1 MVRKLHVILLLSIRF
16 IIKHIIRGVNMDF
29 NQTEEQSL
37 IRSMIRE
44 FAQTEV
50 APKAAELDE
59 NERFPVETM
68 QRLAELDLTGMTLPK
83 EYGGAGLD
91 CISYAIVIEELSR
104 ACASTA
110 LILAVHTLAG
120 IPIYQFGTEDQ
131 RKKWLPKL
139 VNYELLGAFAL
150 TEPGA
155 GTDAGSLQAT
165 AVLDQSEYV
174 INGTKTFITNGAE
187 AGLFII
193 MALTEQGVGTKG
205 ISAFLVEKG
214 TPGLSVGKH
223 ERKMGM
229 RGSSTTELV
238 LKNCRIP
245 RENLLG
251 KEGQGFKIAM
261 VALDSGRI
269 SIAAQSVGIAQ
280 ACIDESVNYSK
291 QRIQFKRPLA
301 ANQAIQWML
310 AEMETD
316 VNAARL
322 LTYEA
327 AHRKETGA
335 PVSYNSA
342 MAKLFASVIAERC
355 ASKAVQIHGGYG
367 YVKDFA
373 VERLYRDARVL
384 QIYEGTS
391 EVQKMVIAGSLLR

>member
-1 MVRKLHVILLLSIRF
+1 
-16 IIKHIIRGVNMDF
+16 MDF

-68 QRLAELDLTGMTLPK
+68 QRLAELDLTGMTLPR

-91 CISYAIVIEELSR
+91 YISYAIVIEELSR

-120 IPIYQFGTEDQ
+120 IPLYQFGTEEQ

-174 INGTKTFITNGAE
+174 LNGTKTFITNGAE
-187 AGLFII
+187 AGLFIV

-261 VALDSGRI
+261 AALDSGRI

-280 ACIDESVNYSK
+280 ACIDESVNYAK
-291 QRIQFKRPLA
+291 ERIQFKRPLA

-327 AHRKETGA
+327 AHLKETGA
-335 PVSYNSA
+335 PVSNHSA

-391 EVQKMVIAGSLLR
+391 EVQKMVIAGHLLR